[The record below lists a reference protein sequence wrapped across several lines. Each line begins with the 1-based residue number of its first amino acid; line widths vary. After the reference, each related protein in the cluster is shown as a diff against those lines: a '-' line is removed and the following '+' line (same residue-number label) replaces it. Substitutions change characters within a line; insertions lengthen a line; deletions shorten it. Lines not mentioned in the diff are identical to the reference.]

1 MCISVLLITF
11 AEAFVN
17 VFFGALTLVIFA
29 RVILSWIPTRLPWGL
44 NDFIQSVSEPI
55 LGPIRRLLPA
65 SAGMDFSPLVALV
78 VLQYLVP
85 TLVLQL
91 LPAPLPCLP

>member
-17 VFFGALTLVIFA
+17 VFFNALLLVIFA
-29 RVILSWIPTRLPWGL
+29 RVILSWVQARLPFGL
-44 NDFIQSVSEPI
+44 NDFVFSVTEPI

-65 SAGMDFSPLVALV
+65 AAGMDFSPLIVFIGIQLV
-78 VLQYLVP
+78 EP
-85 TLVLQL
+85 LVLQF

>member
-17 VFFGALTLVIFA
+17 VFFNALLLVVFA
-29 RVILSWIPTRLPWGL
+29 RVILSWVQARLPFGL
-44 NDFIQSVSEPI
+44 NDFVFSVSEPI

-65 SAGMDFSPLVALV
+65 AAGMDFSPLI
-78 VLQYLVP
+78 VLIGIQLLEP
-85 TLVLQL
+85 LVLQL

>member
-17 VFFGALTLVIFA
+17 VFFNALLLVVFA
-29 RVILSWIPTRLPWGL
+29 RVILSWVQARLPFGL
-44 NDFIQSVSEPI
+44 NDFVFSVSEPI

-65 SAGMDFSPLVALV
+65 AAGMDFSPLI
-78 VLQYLVP
+78 VLIAIQFVQP
-85 TLVLQL
+85 LVLQL